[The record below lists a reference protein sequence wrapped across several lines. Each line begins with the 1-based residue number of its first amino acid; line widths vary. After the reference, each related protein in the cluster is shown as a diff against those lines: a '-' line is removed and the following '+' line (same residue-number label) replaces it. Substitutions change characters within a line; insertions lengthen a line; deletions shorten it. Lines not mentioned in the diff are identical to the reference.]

1 MEQMVFDRIAKL
13 SPEERIQA
21 AADLTQSVLAIASAT
36 LRLQHPTADEDEIRH
51 RLCARLY
58 GRETVLRFFGEAGLR
73 WCE

>member
-51 RLCARLY
+51 RLCARMY

>member
-13 SPEERIQA
+13 SPEERIQT

-51 RLCARLY
+51 RLCARMY

>member
-21 AADLTQSVLAIASAT
+21 AANLTQSVLAIASAT

-51 RLCARLY
+51 RLCARMY